1 MLSPLRRSPTQ
12 CPVSGVRCCG
22 RPRTLPVGGLGIP
35 GGEKVQI
42 TAKSIAP
49 SLRLLLARRLQLEAA
64 MNIEPSTQ
72 HTAALSS
79 QHTAGQYGT
88 GQYGAAHQAAIQQGS
103 LAPNVSLPG
112 DNQVLDKVVSRC
124 KTPLIEVIQR
134 GFSLYSALPPVA
146 QRSSNGGREK
156 MPPLREFAQEHG
168 LALST
173 YWRLIST
180 YLLYRRFPEIAHY
193 RHLGVAHLSV
203 ILGVEEECQL
213 YFIRMTEICRWSR
226 RVLEQ
231 EVKAYHRNWHWG
243 GRGEQNRHTTKLRA
257 MRLAS

>member
-1 MLSPLRRSPTQ
+1 
-12 CPVSGVRCCG
+12 
-22 RPRTLPVGGLGIP
+22 
-35 GGEKVQI
+35 
-42 TAKSIAP
+42 
-49 SLRLLLARRLQLEAA
+49 
-64 MNIEPSTQ
+64 MNIDASIQ
-72 HTAALSS
+72 LSS
-79 QHTAGQYGT
+79 
-88 GQYGAAHQAAIQQGS
+88 S
-103 LAPNVSLPG
+103 VSNLHVP
-112 DNQVLDKVVSRC
+112 DDARVLEKVVSRC

-134 GFSLYSALPPVA
+134 GFALYSALPPVA
-146 QRSSNGGREK
+146 QKSSSGARTK
-156 MPPLREFAQEHG
+156 TPPLREFAQEHG

-173 YWRLIST
+173 YWRLVST

-243 GRGEQNRHTTKLRA
+243 GRGEQNRHTSKL
-257 MRLAS
+257 RLAS

>member
-1 MLSPLRRSPTQ
+1 MLA
-12 CPVSGVRCCG
+12 
-22 RPRTLPVGGLGIP
+22 GGL
-35 GGEKVQI
+35 K
-42 TAKSIAP
+42 
-49 SLRLLLARRLQLEAA
+49 LRLARRLQLEVS
-64 MNIEPSTQ
+64 MNID
-72 HTAALSS
+72 ASS
-79 QHTAGQYGT
+79 QLNPAVP
-88 GQYGAAHQAAIQQGS
+88 S
-103 LAPNVSLPG
+103 VSLTQDARVLP
-112 DNQVLDKVVSRC
+112 QEVHVLDKVVSRC

-134 GFSLYSALPPVA
+134 GFALYSALPPVA
-146 QRSSNGGREK
+146 QKSSNGDKGK

-231 EVKAYHRNWHWG
+231 EVKAYHRNWQWA
-243 GRGEQNRHTTKLRA
+243 GRSEQNRHTSKLRA
-257 MRLAS
+257 VRLAS

>member
-1 MLSPLRRSPTQ
+1 MNIDASNQLNPS
-12 CPVSGVRCCG
+12 
-22 RPRTLPVGGLGIP
+22 
-35 GGEKVQI
+35 
-42 TAKSIAP
+42 AP
-49 SLRLLLARRLQLEAA
+49 S
-64 MNIEPSTQ
+64 
-72 HTAALSS
+72 
-79 QHTAGQYGT
+79 
-88 GQYGAAHQAAIQQGS
+88 
-103 LAPNVSLPG
+103 VSLPQ
-112 DNQVLDKVVSRC
+112 DARVLEKVVSRC

-134 GFSLYSALPPVA
+134 GFALYSALPPVA
-146 QRSSNGGREK
+146 RESSSGGKGK

-173 YWRLIST
+173 YWRLVST

-231 EVKAYHRNWHWG
+231 EVKAYHRNCYWG
-243 GRGEQNRHTTKLRA
+243 GRGEQNRHTSKLRA
-257 MRLAS
+257 VRLAS

>member
-1 MLSPLRRSPTQ
+1 MNIDASPQT
-12 CPVSGVRCCG
+12 V
-22 RPRTLPVGGLGIP
+22 
-35 GGEKVQI
+35 
-42 TAKSIAP
+42 P
-49 SLRLLLARRLQLEAA
+49 SLPSVVSMPEDSRVLE
-64 MNIEPSTQ
+64 
-72 HTAALSS
+72 
-79 QHTAGQYGT
+79 
-88 GQYGAAHQAAIQQGS
+88 
-103 LAPNVSLPG
+103 
-112 DNQVLDKVVSRC
+112 KVVSRC
-124 KTPLIEVIQR
+124 KTPLIDVIQR
-134 GFSLYSALPPVA
+134 GFALYSAMPPVA
-146 QRSSNGGREK
+146 QMSSTGGKGK

-231 EVKAYHRNWHWG
+231 EVKAYHRHWHWG
-243 GRGEQNRHTTKLRA
+243 GRGEQNRHTSKLRA
-257 MRLAS
+257 TRLAS

>member
-1 MLSPLRRSPTQ
+1 
-12 CPVSGVRCCG
+12 
-22 RPRTLPVGGLGIP
+22 
-35 GGEKVQI
+35 
-42 TAKSIAP
+42 
-49 SLRLLLARRLQLEAA
+49 
-64 MNIEPSTQ
+64 MNIDASIQ
-72 HTAALSS
+72 LSS
-79 QHTAGQYGT
+79 
-88 GQYGAAHQAAIQQGS
+88 S
-103 LAPNVSLPG
+103 VSNFPVP
-112 DNQVLDKVVSRC
+112 DDARVLEKVVSRC

-134 GFSLYSALPPVA
+134 GFALYSALPPVA
-146 QRSSNGGREK
+146 QQSSNGARTK

-226 RVLEQ
+226 RVRITCFIPNLLKKKGIARINNVSETC
-231 EVKAYHRNWHWG
+231 EIDMIIVEYSITKESAYFGKCLNSSK
-243 GRGEQNRHTTKLRA
+243 NT
-257 MRLAS
+257 SP

>member
-1 MLSPLRRSPTQ
+1 
-12 CPVSGVRCCG
+12 
-22 RPRTLPVGGLGIP
+22 
-35 GGEKVQI
+35 
-42 TAKSIAP
+42 
-49 SLRLLLARRLQLEAA
+49 
-64 MNIEPSTQ
+64 MNIDASLPLNPS
-72 HTAALSS
+72 
-79 QHTAGQYGT
+79 
-88 GQYGAAHQAAIQQGS
+88 
-103 LAPNVSLPG
+103 APNLSLPE
-112 DNQVLDKVVSRC
+112 DTRVLEKVVSRC

-134 GFSLYSALPPVA
+134 GYALYSALPPVA
-146 QRSSNGGREK
+146 QQSSSGAKAK

-243 GRGEQNRHTTKLRA
+243 GRGEQNRHTSKLRTL
-257 MRLAS
+257 RLAS

>member
-1 MLSPLRRSPTQ
+1 
-12 CPVSGVRCCG
+12 
-22 RPRTLPVGGLGIP
+22 
-35 GGEKVQI
+35 
-42 TAKSIAP
+42 
-49 SLRLLLARRLQLEAA
+49 
-64 MNIEPSTQ
+64 MNIDASTQ
-72 HTAALSS
+72 HIVSVPS
-79 QHTAGQYGT
+79 
-88 GQYGAAHQAAIQQGS
+88 
-103 LAPNVSLPG
+103 VSLP
-112 DNQVLDKVVSRC
+112 DDTRVLEKVVSRC

-134 GFSLYSALPPVA
+134 GYSLYSALPPVA
-146 QRSSNGGREK
+146 QQSSNGAKEK

-203 ILGVEEECQL
+203 ILGVEEERQL

-243 GRGEQNRHTTKLRA
+243 SRGEQNRHTSKLRA
-257 MRLAS
+257 VRLAS